1 MRKLTPIMTLAAALG
16 GCLESPPDTL
26 APTDDPALAAPG
38 DGVIPAE
45 GETGYAIIDGP
56 MGRERVAYV
65 VKDGM
70 AVWDGDIVLGPVGV
84 VARPLF
90 GGAAHKTMGRRWT
103 NSVVRYR
110 FDSSVNSY
118 ARDNINAELAK
129 IEAVTPIDF
138 VDIGASESGNYVEYR
153 AQLYKQSDT
162 RAGWAE
168 QIGMNG
174 GEQSITFNGQPAS
187 DDDDGTI
194 AHETL
199 HAVGLF
205 HEQSRPDRD
214 AYVVVDNDCID
225 WSVWEWENSQVQYEI
240 KGDSLGLGPYDYN
253 SIMHYRTGAFCQQ
266 DGERPAKCDLSI
278 DTNGNGVPED
288 YCATVVKKSP
298 MASAVPII
306 FKRSVLSPEDINT
319 LFRMYGR
326 SLGTNLADEQLGSA
340 VAVGDFDGD
349 GYDDLA
355 VGVPG
360 EDYPSAADAGQVYVY
375 KGTSARLVPWQILSQ
390 GQVGGAIEAG
400 DGFGTALAA
409 GDLDEDGLDDL
420 VVGWPGE
427 DVNVGGVDRVDA
439 GAAAIFSGTKRGLV
453 GLELWTQATDGAGTP
468 DTGDRFGAAV
478 AIGGFAWRPTVVIG
492 APGDRNSSRVG
503 GPIASGAVF
512 LFPHDFGGAFMVGNP
527 TRVWSS
533 VTQPGDGYGATLVA
547 GTLDDD
553 GVADLAV
560 GAPGRN
566 AGAGAVFV
574 YRGLEPAGASNY
586 WSDSAMAQYVQTL
599 TQPSAASGNRFG
611 AALAIGNVR
620 YTTRN
625 ELAVG
630 APGTSGSAGAALIYT
645 TDATTLGATLTL
657 AQTLTQALAPS
668 SSSEAGDE
676 FGAAIAIGNYR
687 TSSNQA
693 ELAIG
698 APGEDGDAGA
708 VTLFEGAYAAA
719 VGLATYK
726 QGVFIGGN
734 QQAGDRFGSVLAFGH
749 VNASGEDVNSDQR
762 AAGLF
767 RVLDLLVGAPGDAP
781 LIGMGGGGQWVYDAQ
796 GAGAVY
802 TFLGTT
808 GGSLV
813 PAASYHE
820 ESDIND

>member
-1 MRKLTPIMTLAAALG
+1 MKKLTPIMLAAALG
-16 GCLESPPDTL
+16 GCLDAPPDTL
-26 APTDDPALAAPG
+26 APTDDPALAEPG
-38 DGVIPAE
+38 DGVIPGE

-56 MGRERVAYV
+56 MGRQRVAYV
-65 VKDGM
+65 VKDGL
-70 AVWDGDIVLGPVGV
+70 ALWDGDIVLGPVTQI
-84 VARPLF
+84 ARPVF

-110 FDSSVNSY
+110 FDSSVDSY
-118 ARDNINAELAK
+118 GRANINAELAK
-129 IEAVTPIDF
+129 IEDVTPIDF

-162 RAGWAE
+162 RAGWAD

-174 GEQSITFNGQPAS
+174 GEQSITFNGQPSS

-194 AHETL
+194 IHETL

-214 AYVVVDNDCID
+214 DYVVVDNDCID
-225 WSVWEWENSQVQYEI
+225 WSIWEWENSQVQYEI
-240 KGDSLGLGPYDYN
+240 KGDALGLGPYDYN
-253 SIMHYRTGAFCQQ
+253 SIMHYGTGAFCQQ
-266 DGERPAKCDLSI
+266 DNERPAKCDLSI

-288 YCATVVKKSP
+288 YCATVLKKNP
-298 MASAVPII
+298 TGVPII
-306 FKRSVLSPEDINT
+306 FRRSTLSPEDINT

-326 SLGTNLADEQLGSA
+326 KLGVNFADEHLGSA
-340 VAVGDFDGD
+340 VAVGDFDND

-355 VGVPG
+355 VGVPD
-360 EDYPSAADAGQVYVY
+360 EDYPNAADAGQVYVY
-375 KGTSARLVPWQILSQ
+375 KGTSARLVPWRILSQ

-409 GDLDEDGLDDL
+409 GDVDADGFDDL

-427 DVNVGGVDRVDA
+427 DVAVGGVDRVDA
-439 GAAAIFSGTKRGLV
+439 GAAAIFKGSKGGLA
-453 GLELWTQATDGAGTP
+453 GGELWTQLTDGAGTP
-468 DTGDRFGAAV
+468 EAGDRFGAAV
-478 AIGGFAWRPTVVIG
+478 AISSSASRSLVVIG
-492 APGDRNSSRVG
+492 APGDRNPSRAG
-503 GPIASGAVF
+503 GTIASGAVF
-512 LFPHDFGGAFMVGNP
+512 LFPHDFNGALFVGNP
-527 TRVWSS
+527 TRLWSS
-533 VTQPGDGYGATLVA
+533 TTLPGDGYGASLVV
-547 GTLDDD
+547 GRLDDD
-553 GVADLAV
+553 GLDDFAI
-560 GAPGRN
+560 GAPDRN

-574 YRGLEPAGASNY
+574 YRGTNPVGPSID
-586 WSDSAMAQYVQTL
+586 WSDSALAQYTQTL
-599 TQPSAASGNRFG
+599 TQPGAASGNRFG

-620 YTTRN
+620 FTLRN

-630 APGTSGSAGAALIYT
+630 APGTSSGAGAALIYT
-645 TDATTLGATLTL
+645 SDGATLGATLTL

-668 SSSEAGDE
+668 SASEAGDE

-726 QGVFIGGN
+726 QGVFIGGD

-749 VNASGEDVNSDQR
+749 VNASGEDVNSDQV
-762 AAGLF
+762 ASGVF
-767 RVLDLLVGAPGDAP
+767 RSLDLLVGAPGDAP
-781 LIGMGGGGQWVYDAQ
+781 LIGMGGGGQWVHDAQ
-796 GAGAVY
+796 SAGAVY
-802 TFLGTT
+802 AFLGTT

-813 PAASYHE
+813 PAGSYHE